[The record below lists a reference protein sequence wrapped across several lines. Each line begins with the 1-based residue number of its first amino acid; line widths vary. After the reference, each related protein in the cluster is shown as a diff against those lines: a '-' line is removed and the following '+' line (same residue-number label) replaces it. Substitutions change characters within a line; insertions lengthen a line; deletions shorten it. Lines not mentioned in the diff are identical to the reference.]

1 MLTFTRRRFLAL
13 GASATLAALTGTG
26 CRTDGYTFL
35 GYQVGADALY
45 DPNIRT
51 VYVPLFNNRAFQTT
65 PYRGFEV
72 DVTEALVRAIGK
84 TTTFHVTSDTNTADT
99 DVLGNLVPVQNT
111 PFT

>member
-1 MLTFTRRRFLAL
+1 MFTFNRRRFLAL
-13 GASATLAALTGTG
+13 SATASLAVLAG
-26 CRTDGYTFL
+26 CRGGGFTFL

-51 VYVPLFNNRAFQTT
+51 VYVPLFQNRAFQTT

-72 DVTEALVRAIGK
+72 DVTEALVREIGK
-84 TTTFHVTSDTNTADT
+84 TTPFRVTSDPNTADT